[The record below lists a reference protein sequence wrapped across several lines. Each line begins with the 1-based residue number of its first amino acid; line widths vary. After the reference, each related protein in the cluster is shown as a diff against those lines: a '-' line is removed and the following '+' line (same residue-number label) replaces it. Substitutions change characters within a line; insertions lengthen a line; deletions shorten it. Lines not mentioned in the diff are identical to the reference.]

1 MNTTRKSIIINSLG
15 AAVGL
20 FIFAFGVYL
29 SIQANIGAN
38 PWDVL
43 GLGLSRTFG
52 VKFGTA
58 TVGLSF
64 AVLAADLLLR
74 EHIGIGTVLDALLVG
89 KAVDLFNW
97 LGIVPAQESML
108 TGIPIMLAGLAVEG
122 FAQVLYMRASL
133 GCGPRDTLLVGLGR
147 RMPKLPLGLISVCIL
162 AVVTLAGW
170 LFGGPVGVGTMIS
183 AGLCGPIMQLVFRV
197 MRFDATAVKHQGI
210 VGSARVFAA
219 KG

>member
-1 MNTTRKSIIINSLG
+1 MNTTRKNILTNSLG
-15 AAVGL
+15 AAIGL

-29 SIQANIGAN
+29 TIQANIGAN

-43 GLGLSRTFG
+43 GLGLSRTLG
-52 VKFGTA
+52 VKYGTA

-147 RMPKLPLGLISVCIL
+147 RMPKLPLGAISIAIL

-170 LFGGPVGVGTMIS
+170 LFGGPVGIGTLIS
-183 AGLCGPIMQLVFRV
+183 AALCGPIMQLVFRL
-197 MRFDATAVKHQGI
+197 MRFDATAVKHQGL